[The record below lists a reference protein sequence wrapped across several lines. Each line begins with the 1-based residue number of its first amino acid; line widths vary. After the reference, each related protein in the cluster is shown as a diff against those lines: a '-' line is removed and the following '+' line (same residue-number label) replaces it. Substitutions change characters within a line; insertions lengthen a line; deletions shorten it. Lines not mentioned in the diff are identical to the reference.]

1 MPFNFLYAKPRSG
14 IERLTRYMVATELGH
29 ASLIGRHFDWTA
41 NVLWAGVRR
50 ESAARADLQDVPG
63 FGEPSCVAVVLSAD
77 DAIVPVA
84 RVDRYLRNAGM
95 RTWRADGGGLL
106 VAADTAHGQSLMSR
120 SATLER
126 IFAWLARG

>member
-1 MPFNFLYAKPRSG
+1 MPSF
-14 IERLTRYMVATELGH
+14 
-29 ASLIGRHFDWTA
+29 
-41 NVLWAGVRR
+41 
-50 ESAARADLQDVPG
+50 AD
-63 FGEPSCVAVVLSAD
+63 PSRVGVVLSAH

-84 RVDRYLRNAGM
+84 RVERYLRNAGM
-95 RTWRADGGGLL
+95 QTWSSDAGGLL